1 MKSGRWTFLFVSSD
15 SKRDYSIQIPPFIP
29 VLILLLGII
38 SSVGLFNGLRF
49 GIRYTYANFGLR
61 KQLKINHKTMLKVQ
75 FLKKLVEK
83 NKNDIE
89 KLVSFESS
97 VRLKYGMNSISEDV
111 RKAGVGGPPS
121 AEELLIASIED
132 PEIKKAVT
140 IEKDIIS
147 LINQADLLRVTFS
160 KTNKHTKRM
169 NDLHSQRPSIWPARG
184 RITSGFGY
192 RFHPFFRISMF
203 HDGIDIAN
211 IQWSPIISTAAG
223 IVTFVGRKQEL
234 GNVVTLTHESSGYR
248 TRYAHLVQPAV
259 VEGQVVNRGELIGY
273 MGNTGRSTGPH
284 LHYEVVKN
292 GKLINPMQCIL
303 PLNVVVD

>member
-1 MKSGRWTFLFVSSD
+1 MKSGRWTFLFVSSN
-15 SKRDYSIQIPPFIP
+15 SKRDYSIQIPQFIL
-29 VLILLLGII
+29 VLMLLLGIM
-38 SSVGLFNGLRF
+38 SGVGLFNGLRF
-49 GIRYTYANFGLR
+49 GLRYSYANFGVK

-83 NKNDIE
+83 KKNDIE
-89 KLVSFESS
+89 KLVRFEST
-97 VRLKYGMNSISEDV
+97 VRLKYGMNPISEDV

-121 AEELLIASIED
+121 AVELLIASIED
-132 PEIKKAVT
+132 PEINKAT
-140 IEKDIIS
+140 SIEKEISS

-160 KTNKHTKRM
+160 RTNKHTKRV
-169 NDLHSQRPSIWPARG
+169 NDLLAQRPSIWPARG

-192 RFHPFFRISMF
+192 RFHPFFQRYMF

-223 IVTFVGRKQEL
+223 IVTFVGKKSEL
-234 GNVVTLTHESSGYR
+234 GNVVTLTHESSGYK

-259 VEGQVVNRGELIGY
+259 VEGQVVNRGDLIGY
-273 MGNTGRSTGPH
+273 MGNTGLSTGSH
-284 LHYEVVKN
+284 LHYEVIKN
-292 GKLINPMQCIL
+292 GKRINPMQCIL